1 MAAASHKASGYRWI
15 VLAVF
20 MFATAMNQLCW
31 IAFAPIT
38 MEASSFYSVSELA
51 IGLLSLSFMAVYIL
65 IFLPSAWL
73 IDTAGFRLSVGL
85 GAALTA
91 IGALGRG
98 IFAASFGAVLA
109 FQLVIAVGQPLM
121 LGAITKL
128 AARWFPPD
136 ERGTATG
143 LGTLA
148 MYLGILSGV
157 LLTPLLLARV
167 GMRGMLLIWGA
178 ITAVSSAV
186 FLILARERPRLPQAW
201 EAETRHTVF
210 EGLKEM
216 MRRRDFILLLVVF
229 FVGLGMFNGI
239 TTWIEAIVKPRG
251 FQAAQAG
258 VVGGMMLIGGIIGAV
273 VVPLI
278 SDSLRRRRPFII
290 LALAGMIPGLI
301 GIAFARQY
309 GLLLAS
315 GFVFGF
321 FLLASG
327 PIGFQYGAEVTLP
340 APEGTSNTMLI
351 VMGQFSGIVVI
362 FAMDAM
368 RSADGAMTGPLVGF
382 VVLLAA
388 CLVLSLFLRESPI
401 HAERTTRPGWA
412 RAAGSAGHPSSAPRR
427 PP

>member
-38 MEASSFYSVSELA
+38 MEASSFYSVSELS
-51 IGLLSLSFMAVYIL
+51 IGLLSLCFMAVYIL

-73 IDTAGFRLSVGL
+73 IDTLGFRLSVGI
-85 GAALTA
+85 GAVLTT

-98 IFAASFGAVLA
+98 VFAAGFGAVFA

-128 AARWFPPD
+128 AAQWFPPD

-148 MYLGILSGV
+148 MYLGILGGM
-157 LLTPLLLARV
+157 LLTPLLLAGT
-167 GMRGMLLIWGA
+167 GMRGMLLIWGG
-178 ITAVSSAV
+178 ITAAASTIFLV
-186 FLILARERPRLPQAW
+186 FARERPPAPVAR
-201 EAETRHTVF
+201 EATEARRPVF
-210 EGLKEM
+210 EGLREM
-216 MRRRDFILLLVVF
+216 LRRRDFVLLLIVF

-239 TTWIEAIVKPRG
+239 TTWIQPIVEPRG
-251 FQAAQAG
+251 FQASQAG

-278 SDSLRRRRPFII
+278 SDSLRRRKPFII
-290 LALAGMIPGLI
+290 VALAGMIPGVI
-301 GIAFARQY
+301 GIAFAQSY
-309 GLLLAS
+309 ALLLAS
-315 GFVFGF
+315 GFIFGF
-321 FLLASG
+321 FLLAAG

-340 APEGTSNTMLI
+340 APEGTSNTLLI
-351 VMGQFSGIVVI
+351 VMGQFSGILFI

-382 VVLLAA
+382 VVLLAV

-401 HAERTTRPGWA
+401 HASA
-412 RAAGSAGHPSSAPRR
+412 RPSSKSSR
-427 PP
+427 